1 MGNIQAE
8 VCPIS
13 FLSFFP
19 SAPAEVNATSMHH
32 PVNPQIIKFLPI
44 IPINFPSK
52 ISPNKFAIFTILSY
66 NEMKYAH
73 KFLRGEPVAKYA
85 NIIVDISHE
94 KLDKTFQYL
103 IPQELVDEV
112 RVGVL
117 VDIPFGNRSITGYVV
132 ELTDE
137 AEFDVSRLKPIIG
150 VKKGSVPIESQLIE
164 LAGWMRKNYGGT
176 MNQALKTVIPI
187 KQKTKAIE
195 RKILRL
201 IISKEEAARKLA
213 LFEDKKYTA
222 KAKLLREL
230 IEAGA
235 LEQSLVTQKLNVST
249 STIKS
254 LEKDAIIEIEITK
267 EYRNPV
273 NHLESKGY
281 HLTLNERQ
289 QAVVDHIKANVDA
302 GENKTY
308 LLKGVTGSGKTEV
321 YMELIADT
329 IARGKQA
336 IVLIPEIA
344 LTFQT
349 VMRFYNRFG
358 DRVSIMNSRLSAG
371 ERYDQYLRAKNG
383 DIDIMI
389 GPRSALFAP
398 FERLGL
404 IIIDEEH
411 ESSYKSETIPRY
423 HARETAIE
431 RARMNNA
438 SVVLGSATPSLDS
451 YYQAEN
457 GTFELLELTQRVQE
471 KPLPSCEII
480 DLREELKNGNRSILS
495 LRLQELMEDR
505 LQKKQQ
511 MMLFL
516 NRRGVAGFMSC
527 RACGH
532 VVKCPHCDVSLSQ
545 HNNGKMVCHYC
556 GYEEPEPK
564 VCPSCGSKYISGFKA
579 GTQKIEEMVKLR
591 FPQARVL
598 RMDFDTTRTKDSY
611 EQILQAFANQEADI
625 LIGTQMI
632 VKGHDFPNVTLV
644 GILAADM
651 SLHVSDFHAA
661 ERTFQLLTQAA
672 GRAGRGDMPGNV
684 IIQTYDPEHYA
695 VLTAKEQDYEQFYE
709 QEIIY
714 RQLGFY
720 PPVWNLLL
728 VMCTSENENQLQ
740 FVSDK
745 IAKRLQMH
753 VETEEVFER
762 KPIQIVGPADAT
774 IARVNDVYRKVIYIK
789 TKNYQ
794 DLVLLKD
801 RLEYYM
807 KDNRDFGQV
816 SVQFDFNPMSG
827 F

>member
-1 MGNIQAE
+1 M
-8 VCPIS
+8 PY
-13 FLSFFP
+13 
-19 SAPAEVNATSMHH
+19 
-32 PVNPQIIKFLPI
+32 
-44 IPINFPSK
+44 
-52 ISPNKFAIFTILSY
+52 NKL
-66 NEMKYAH
+66 KYAQ
-73 KFLRGEPVAKYA
+73 KSFRGEPVAKYA

-103 IPQELVDEV
+103 IPQELAEEV

-117 VDIPFGNRSITGYVV
+117 VDIPFGYRSITGYVV

-150 VKKGSVPIESQLIE
+150 VKKGSVPIESQLIA

-195 RKILRL
+195 RKYLKL
-201 IISKEEAARKLA
+201 IISKEEAIHTLA
-213 LFEDKKYTA
+213 KYEDKHFTA

-230 IEAGA
+230 MEAGE
-235 LEQSLVTQKLNVST
+235 LEQSLVTQKLNVPQ
-249 STIKS
+249 STIKA
-254 LEKDAIIEIEITK
+254 LERDKIIEIYVTK

-273 NHLESKGY
+273 NHLQSKGY
-281 HLTLNERQ
+281 HLTLNEKQ
-289 QAVVDHIKANVDA
+289 QAIVDHITADMQA

-321 YMELIADT
+321 YMELIAQT
-329 IARGKQA
+329 IESGKQA

-358 DRVSIMNSRLSAG
+358 DKVSIMNSRLSQG
-371 ERYDQYLRAKNG
+371 EKYDQYLRAKNG

-411 ESSYKSETIPRY
+411 EVSYKSEPIPRY

-431 RARMNNA
+431 RARMNHA

-451 YYQAEN
+451 YYQAQK
-457 GTFELLELTQRVQE
+457 GDFELLELTQRVQE
-471 KPLPSCEII
+471 KPLPSCEVI

-495 LRLQELMEDR
+495 ERLQELMEDR
-505 LQKKQQ
+505 LEKKQQ
-511 MMLFL
+511 IMLFL

-532 VVKCPHCDVSLSQ
+532 VVRCPHCDVSLSQ

-579 GTQKIEEMVKLR
+579 GTQKIEEMVNKR
-591 FPQARVL
+591 FPQAKVL

-644 GILAADM
+644 GVLAADM

-672 GRAGRGDMPGNV
+672 GRAGRGEEPGNV
-684 IIQTYDPEHYA
+684 IIQTYNPEHYA

-714 RQLGFY
+714 RQIGFY

-728 VMCTSENENQLQ
+728 VMCTSENENQLEIAIE
-740 FVSDK
+740 K
-745 IAKRLQMH
+745 IAKRLQGH
-753 VETEEVFER
+753 VDGDIEFER

-789 TKNYQ
+789 TKDYQ
-794 DLVLLKD
+794 NLVLLKD
-801 RLEYYM
+801 RLEYYI
-807 KDNRDFGQV
+807 KDNRDFQNV

>member
-1 MGNIQAE
+1 M
-8 VCPIS
+8 
-13 FLSFFP
+13 
-19 SAPAEVNATSMHH
+19 
-32 PVNPQIIKFLPI
+32 
-44 IPINFPSK
+44 
-52 ISPNKFAIFTILSY
+52 
-66 NEMKYAH
+66 
-73 KFLRGEPVAKYA
+73 AKYA

-103 IPQELVDEV
+103 IPQELAEEV
-112 RVGVL
+112 RIGVM

-164 LAGWMRKNYGGT
+164 LAGWMRRNYGGT

-201 IISKEEAARKLA
+201 IIGKEEASRKLA
-213 LFEDKKYTA
+213 LFEDKKFTA

-230 IEAGA
+230 ILAGE
-235 LEQSLVTQKLNVST
+235 LEQSLVTQKLNVSG

-254 LEKDAIIEIEITK
+254 LERDAIIEIQVTT

-289 QAVVDHIKANVDA
+289 QAVVNHITADMKD
-302 GENKTY
+302 GQSKTY

-321 YMELIADT
+321 YMELIAHT
-329 IARGKQA
+329 IASGKQA

-358 DRVSIMNSRLSAG
+358 NRVSIMNSRLSPG

-431 RARMNNA
+431 RARLNGA
-438 SVVLGSATPSLDS
+438 SVILGSATPSLDS
-451 YYQAEN
+451 YYQAQN
-457 GTFELLELTQRVQE
+457 GKYEFLELTQRVQQ
-471 KPLPSCEII
+471 KPLPSCEVI

-495 LRLQELMEDR
+495 ERLQELMEDR
-505 LQKKQQ
+505 LVKKQQ

-527 RACGH
+527 RACGY

-611 EQILQAFANQEADI
+611 EQILQAFANQDADI

-644 GILAADM
+644 GVLAADM
-651 SLHVSDFHAA
+651 SLHISDFHAA

-672 GRAGRGDMPGNV
+672 GRAGRGDEPGDV
-684 IIQTYDPEHYA
+684 IIQTYSPEHYA
-695 VLTAKEQDYEQFYE
+695 VLTAKAQDYESFYE
-709 QEIIY
+709 QEIMY
-714 RQLGFY
+714 RQIGFY

-728 VMCTSENENQLQ
+728 VMCTSENEKQLQ
-740 FVSDK
+740 FASEKLVN
-745 IAKRLQMH
+745 RLRKH
-753 VETEEVFER
+753 VEEDAEFER
-762 KPIQIVGPADAT
+762 KPIQVVGPADAT

-789 TKNYQ
+789 TKDYQ
-794 DLVLLKD
+794 NLVLLKD
-801 RLEYYM
+801 RLESYM
-807 KDNRDFGQV
+807 KDNKNFGQV

>member
-1 MGNIQAE
+1 M
-8 VCPIS
+8 
-13 FLSFFP
+13 
-19 SAPAEVNATSMHH
+19 
-32 PVNPQIIKFLPI
+32 
-44 IPINFPSK
+44 
-52 ISPNKFAIFTILSY
+52 Y
-66 NEMKYAH
+66 
-73 KFLRGEPVAKYA
+73 KYA
-85 NIIVDISHE
+85 NVIVDISHE

-103 IPQELVDEV
+103 VPQELAEEV
-112 RVGVL
+112 HVGVL

-132 ELTDE
+132 ELTNE
-137 AEFDVSRLKPIIG
+137 AEFDVSRLKPIMG
-150 VKKGSVPIESQLIE
+150 VKKGSVPIESQLIA
-164 LAGWMRKNYGGT
+164 LAGWMRQNYGGT

-195 RKILRL
+195 RKVLKL
-201 IISKEEAARKLA
+201 IISREQAIHTLA
-213 LFEDKKYTA
+213 KYEDKHYKA
-222 KAKLLREL
+222 KVKLLREL
-230 IEAGA
+230 MNVGE
-235 LEQSLVTQKLNVST
+235 LEQSLVTQKLNVSP
-249 STIKS
+249 STIKA
-254 LEKDAIIEIEITK
+254 LERDGILEVETTT

-281 HLTLNERQ
+281 HLVLNESQ
-289 QAVVDHIKANVDA
+289 QAVVDRIINDI
-302 GENKTY
+302 ENEQRKTY

-321 YMELIADT
+321 YMELIAHT
-329 IARGKQA
+329 IAQGKQA

-358 DRVSIMNSRLSAG
+358 NRVSIMNSRLSAG

-398 FERLGL
+398 FDRLGL

-411 ESSYKSETIPRY
+411 ETSYKSETIPRY

-431 RARMNNA
+431 RARQNNA
-438 SVVLGSATPSLDS
+438 SVVLGSATPSLES
-451 YYQAEN
+451 FYHAQS
-457 GTFELLELTQRVQE
+457 GTYELLELTQRVQE
-471 KPLPSCEII
+471 KPLPSCEVI

-495 LRLQELMEDR
+495 ERLQELIEDR
-505 LQKKQQ
+505 LSKKQQ
-511 MMLFL
+511 TMLFI
-516 NRRGVAGFMSC
+516 NRRGMAGFMSC

-545 HNNGKMVCHYC
+545 HNNGRMVCHYC

-579 GTQKIEEMVKLR
+579 GTQKIEEMVKKR
-591 FPQARVL
+591 YPNARVL
-598 RMDFDTTRTKDSY
+598 RMDFDTTRTKEAH

-644 GILAADM
+644 GVLAADM
-651 SLHVSDFHAA
+651 SLHISDFHAA

-672 GRAGRGDMPGNV
+672 GRAGRGEEPGDV

-695 VLTAKEQDYEQFYE
+695 VLTSKEQDYERFYE
-709 QEIIY
+709 QEIMY
-714 RQLGFY
+714 RKLGFY

-728 VMCTSENENQLQ
+728 VMCASENDKQLEMASKK
-740 FVSDK
+740 VVY
-745 IAKRLQMH
+745 RLQKH
-753 VETEEVFER
+753 LDEDESFAG
-762 KPIQIVGPADAT
+762 KPIQLVGPADAT
-774 IARVNDVYRKVIYIK
+774 IAKVNDVYRKVIYIK
-789 TKNYQ
+789 TKDYQ
-794 DLVLLKD
+794 NLVQLKD
-801 RLEYYM
+801 RLEQYM
-807 KDNRDFGQV
+807 KDNRDFQNV

>member
-1 MGNIQAE
+1 M
-8 VCPIS
+8 
-13 FLSFFP
+13 
-19 SAPAEVNATSMHH
+19 
-32 PVNPQIIKFLPI
+32 
-44 IPINFPSK
+44 
-52 ISPNKFAIFTILSY
+52 Y
-66 NEMKYAH
+66 
-73 KFLRGEPVAKYA
+73 KYA

-103 IPQELVDEV
+103 IPQELADEV

-117 VDIPFGNRSITGYVV
+117 VEIPFGNRSITGYVV

-137 AEFDVSRLKPIIG
+137 AEYDVSKLKSIVGI
-150 VKKGSVPIESQLIE
+150 KKGSVPIESQLIE

-187 KQKTKAIE
+187 KQKTRMLE
-195 RKILRL
+195 RKVLKLL
-201 IISKEEAARKLA
+201 ICKEEAIHTLA
-213 LFEDKKYTA
+213 LYETKHFTA
-222 KAKLLREL
+222 KARLLRQLMIDGEL
-230 IEAGA
+230 DYSI
-235 LEQSLVTQKLNVST
+235 VTQKLHVSA

-254 LEKDAIIEIEITK
+254 LEKDKILEIQTTK

-281 HLTLNERQ
+281 YLTLNQMQ
-289 QAVVDHIKANVDA
+289 QSVVDQITADMEA
-302 GENKTY
+302 GEHKTY

-321 YMELIADT
+321 YMELIAH
-329 IARGKQA
+329 ALAKGKQA

-358 DRVSIMNSRLSAG
+358 DRVSIMNSRLSQG

-398 FERLGL
+398 FENLGL

-411 ESSYKSETIPRY
+411 ETSYKSETIPRY
-423 HARETAIE
+423 HTRETAIE
-431 RARMNNA
+431 RARMNGA

-451 YYQAEN
+451 YYHAKKGEYV
-457 GTFELLELTQRVQE
+457 LLELTKRVQE
-471 KPLPSCEII
+471 KPLPDCEII
-480 DLREELKNGNRSILS
+480 DLREELKSGNRSILS
-495 LRLQELMEDR
+495 VRLQELMEER
-505 LQKKQQ
+505 LANKQQ
-511 MMLFL
+511 IMLFL

-564 VCPSCGSKYISGFKA
+564 TCPSCGSKYISGFKA
-579 GTQKIEEMVKLR
+579 GTQKIEELVRKR
-591 FPQARVL
+591 FPQAKVL
-598 RMDFDTTRTKDSY
+598 RMDFDTTRTKEAH

-644 GILAADM
+644 GVLAADM
-651 SLHVSDFHAA
+651 SLHISDFHAA
-661 ERTFQLLTQAA
+661 ERTFQILTQAA

-684 IIQTYDPEHYA
+684 IIQTYNPEHYA
-695 VLTAKEQDYEQFYE
+695 VLSAKAQNYEEFYE
-709 QEIIY
+709 QEITY
-714 RQLGFY
+714 RELGFY

-728 VMCTSENENQLQ
+728 VLCTSEDEKKLEFASQKALLCLKRQL
-740 FVSDK
+740 D
-745 IAKRLQMH
+745 IEEGLKR
-753 VETEEVFER
+753 
-762 KPIQIVGPADAT
+762 KAIQIVGPADAT

-789 TKNYQ
+789 TKDYQ

-801 RLEYYM
+801 RLEYYI
-807 KDNRDFGQV
+807 KDNKDFGQV
-816 SVQFDFNPMSG
+816 SVQFDFNPMNG